1 MILAQRLK
9 LLPGLRGNNI
19 VMSVKVE
26 NAFSPSIVGNQADGP
41 VARSRFRI
49 ASLQALAF
57 EAALSQSVFEKLGA
71 GAIIFSRRVLRGYG
85 HQLGQQCGHFVLVDP
100 EPPEKRADSRRTAA
114 LCFAHQPP

>member
-1 MILAQRLK
+1 MIFAQRLK
-9 LLPGLRGNNI
+9 LLPGLRGNNV

-26 NAFSPSIVGNQADGP
+26 NAFSPSIVGNQADRA
-41 VARSRFRI
+41 VARSLLRI

-85 HQLGQQCGHFVLVDP
+85 HQLGQHRRHLVFVLPQPRD
-100 EPPEKRADSRRTAA
+100 KRAGSRRT
-114 LCFAHQPP
+114 